1 MTTEVTRDEEG
12 LRQAIIELLE
22 QGFAHGRVARSL
34 DDSDGDGRDRILG
47 SLPPLTLS
55 PGYYKRAEYL
65 LWLEKCKK
73 YALIDG
79 PFTVMEADGLM
90 AVADAR
96 AEFER
101 NHPPCGICGVFQDSP
116 FATSCHKCGTE
127 FIKRSA

>member
-1 MTTEVTRDEEG
+1 MTTDVTRDAEG
-12 LRQAIIELLE
+12 LRQAINELLE

-34 DDSDGDGRDRILG
+34 DDSDDDGRERISG

-55 PGYYKRAEYL
+55 PGYYRRAEYL

-73 YALIDG
+73 TGLASGDFSLS
-79 PFTVMEADGLM
+79 ESDGLM
-90 AVADAR
+90 AVAEAR

-101 NHPPCGICGVFQDSP
+101 GHPPCGVCSALQDSP

-127 FIKRSA
+127 FIRRSA